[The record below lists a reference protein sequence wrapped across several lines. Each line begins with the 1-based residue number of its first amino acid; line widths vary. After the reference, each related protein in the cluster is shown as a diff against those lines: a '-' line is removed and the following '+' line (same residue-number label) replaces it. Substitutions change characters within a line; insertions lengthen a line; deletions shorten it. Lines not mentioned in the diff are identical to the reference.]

1 MAQTAAELSGKK
13 AASYSEDKDIDAEKH
28 VEQLEV
34 KQKDVPPPEPAS
46 SLDEALLSNDRE
58 LAAEAARK
66 WSMLR
71 ENDPEL
77 AAELIPAANE
87 AAKKAFETIWNL
99 LKNGKTVGE
108 SEAFQLAS
116 FGDAASS
123 YAPVLQKQ
131 MVETGETAMQ
141 NPWLIGALACMAS
154 DPKPYL
160 STLLESMR
168 NADEGRVEAPLL
180 RVLSILGEEG
190 HNQLGVLRKNFPSQ
204 VDELLKDAHT

>member
-1 MAQTAAELSGKK
+1 
-13 AASYSEDKDIDAEKH
+13 
-28 VEQLEV
+28 
-34 KQKDVPPPEPAS
+34 
-46 SLDEALLSNDRE
+46 
-58 LAAEAARK
+58 
-66 WSMLR
+66 MLR

-168 NADEGRVEAPLL
+168 NVEAPLL